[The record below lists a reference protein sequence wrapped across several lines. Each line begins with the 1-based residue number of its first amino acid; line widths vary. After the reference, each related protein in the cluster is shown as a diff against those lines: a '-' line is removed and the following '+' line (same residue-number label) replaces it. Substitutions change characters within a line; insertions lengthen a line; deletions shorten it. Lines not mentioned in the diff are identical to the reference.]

1 MESSEEE
8 FEYVLTF
15 GKDRSV
21 ANDFQDI
28 QAIIVEIII
37 DLRDEFLKG
46 TDFNLFTDET
56 CYTFNIQSSVFN
68 ISSSIS
74 PVKDNFKINDD
85 LTCIIFNDF
94 TININYDNI
103 FVDATKKWFWK

>member
-28 QAIIVEIII
+28 QAVIVELII
-37 DLRDEFLKG
+37 DLRDDFLKG
-46 TDFNLFTDET
+46 TNFNLFTDET
-56 CYTFNIQSSVFN
+56 CYTFNIKSSVFN
-68 ISSSIS
+68 ISPSTS
-74 PVKDNFKINDD
+74 PVKDNFRVNDD
-85 LTCIIFNDF
+85 LTCIVFNDF

-103 FVDATKKWFWK
+103 FADTAKK